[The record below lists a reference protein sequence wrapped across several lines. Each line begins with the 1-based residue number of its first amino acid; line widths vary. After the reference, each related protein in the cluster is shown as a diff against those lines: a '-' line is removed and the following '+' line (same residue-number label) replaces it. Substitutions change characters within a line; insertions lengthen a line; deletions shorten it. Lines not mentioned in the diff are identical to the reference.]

1 MFFDVVIKSVLSICK
16 MYVTKFLKLVNVTSK
31 EKLIKE
37 NIYLLRTKQR
47 KTKQPKKKKKKRTE
61 ITKHINKPK
70 ELEEHLSIIAW

>member
-47 KTKQPKKKKKKRTE
+47 KTKQAKKKKNR
-61 ITKHINKPK
+61 NN
-70 ELEEHLSIIAW
+70 

>member
-47 KTKQPKKKKKKRTE
+47 KTKQPKKKKKKKRTE

-70 ELEEHLSIIAW
+70 ELEEHLSIIA